1 MKYHPEEYNK
11 RREEMKAA
19 LRKRCEVFSKL
30 LEMNRVSSVSLDLT
44 QTDDIVS
51 LLDAGITV
59 TGYTISTF
67 FSITSPQVCVP
78 DMHEMFVLCCFSFTL
93 IQHFVVDF
101 GSDTHSL
108 VLMV

>member
-11 RREEMKAA
+11 RREEMRAA

-51 LLDAGITV
+51 LLDAGITEYV
-59 TGYTISTF
+59 ILSKH
-67 FSITSPQVCVP
+67 FS
-78 DMHEMFVLCCFSFTL
+78 VLCHL
-93 IQHFVVDF
+93 RFVF
-101 GSDTHSL
+101 QICTRC
-108 VLMV
+108 